1 MGIWRGLIRRPDRRP
16 YLSLGTLSNVA
27 TDVALSGD
35 STITNAGVMTN
46 TKINGVAVTGTPT
59 TGQVPT
65 ATSGTAATWQTPSS
79 TPSGTASGD
88 LSSTYPGPTVAK
100 INGTTVTGTPSA
112 SGKVLTST
120 STTAASWQD
129 PTGGTIRH
137 FNQRSYPGW

>member
-1 MGIWRGLIRRPDRRP
+1 VWDGTAWQGGGGISP
-16 YLSLGTLSNVA
+16 TLTSAHIIVGNGSNVA

-79 TPSGTASGD
+79 TPADAS
-88 LSSTYPGPTVAK
+88 
-100 INGTTVTGTPSA
+100 TTVKGISKLSTAPGQQHQPD
-112 SGKVLTST
+112 SG
-120 STTAASWQD
+120 
-129 PTGGTIRH
+129 R
-137 FNQRSYPGW
+137 